1 MPHSARYELL
11 MKKFPEIRRMTS
23 VAAMLFAG
31 ATAGF
36 PAGQSAAVEDV
47 FQVMERVSAEGVK
60 SARPDFD
67 VSDIPVLVYD
77 GLNTYLFQSKTAPDG
92 FTKTNENSPAFSFPG
107 QHPLVRGNS
116 IVRIGDSW
124 TATSVLSRT
133 SRRTGETYDVRDMAG
148 IIVHEQFHVFLRIR
162 HPRWR
167 QNDGVLLFYPA
178 ETAEALFLR
187 RREKEA
193 FRRAVMAPD
202 KNERAAWAKR
212 ALSCREERLAG
223 LEPQFSVYE
232 KELQRTEGLSDYI
245 ERTVRGLDPLNASTI
260 TNGIAPAGVRDL
272 GYVEGRWMA
281 MILDRLD
288 PGWKSVLEENDSL
301 YLEDILKS
309 AVDRISVDAERFAS
323 DDIDRL
329 KIQAGEDIEVWEG
342 KKKKEVE
349 AFDRRTGF
357 RVELDASSNPLAI
370 RLFEPLEMEILEDG
384 GVYHRMVFSAAGE
397 SGSLRIMDQSC
408 LTYFD
413 PGCRLTRLIITG
425 LKTAP
430 EIADNE
436 MVVRITG
443 DGVDLELKYMTAV
456 ERGGVYTIKL

>member
-1 MPHSARYELL
+1 MPHSARYEPL
-11 MKKFPEIRRMTS
+11 MKKFAEIRRITI

-31 ATAGF
+31 VATGF
-36 PAGQSAAVEDV
+36 PAGQSAVVEDV

-60 SARPDFD
+60 SAWPNFD

-77 GLNTYLFQSKTAPDG
+77 GLNTYLFHSKTAPDG

-124 TATSVLSRT
+124 AATSVLSRT

-148 IIVHEQFHVFLRIR
+148 IIVHEQFHVFQRIR

-202 KNERAAWAKR
+202 TKDKAAWAKR

-223 LEPQFSVYE
+223 LDPRFSGYE
-232 KELQRTEGLSDYI
+232 KDLQRTEGLSDYI

-288 PGWKSVLEENDSL
+288 PGWKSVLEEDDSL

-309 AVDRISVDAERFAS
+309 AVARIPVDAQRFTA
-323 DDIDRL
+323 DENDRL
-329 KIQAGEDIEVWEG
+329 KIQAGEDIKAWER
-342 KKKKEVE
+342 KKRTEVE
-349 AFDRRTGF
+349 AFNQRTGF

-397 SGSLRIMDQSC
+397 SGSLRILDQPC
-408 LTYFD
+408 LTYFNPD
-413 PGCRLTRLIITG
+413 LRLTRLIMSG

-430 EIADNE
+430 EITANE

-443 DGVDLELKYMTAV
+443 DGVDLELKYRTAV
-456 ERGGVYTIKL
+456 EREGVYTIKL

>member
-1 MPHSARYELL
+1 

-23 VAAMLFAG
+23 IAAMLFAG
-31 ATAGF
+31 AAAGF
-36 PAGQSAAVEDV
+36 PAGQTAAVEDV
-47 FQVMERVSAEGVK
+47 FQVMEGVSAEGAK
-60 SARPDFD
+60 SVWPNFD
-67 VSDIPVLVYD
+67 ASDIPVLVYD
-77 GLNTYLFQSKTAPDG
+77 GLNTYLFHSGTAPDG
-92 FTKTNENSPAFSFPG
+92 FTKTNDNGPVYSYAG

-133 SRRTGETYDVRDMAG
+133 SRRTGETYGIRDMAG
-148 IIVHEQFHVFLRIR
+148 IIVHEQFHVFQRIR

-193 FRRAVMAPD
+193 FRRAVIAPD
-202 KNERAAWAKR
+202 KNEIAAWAKR

-223 LEPQFSVYE
+223 LESRFSGYE

-260 TNGIAPAGVRDL
+260 TSGIAPAGVRDL
-272 GYVEGRWMA
+272 GYVEGRWIA

-288 PGWKSVLEENDSL
+288 PGWKSALEENDSL
-301 YLEDILKS
+301 YLEDILES
-309 AVDRISVDAERFAS
+309 AVARLPVDAQRFNA
-323 DDIDRL
+323 DAIERL
-329 KIQAGEDIEVWEG
+329 KTQAGEDIKAWET
-342 KKKKEVE
+342 KKRTEVE
-349 AFDRRTGF
+349 AFNQRTGF
-357 RVELDASSNPLAI
+357 RVEVDASSNPLSI

-397 SGSLRIMDQSC
+397 SGSLRIMNQPC

-413 PGCRLTRLIITG
+413 PGCRLTRLIISG
-425 LKTAP
+425 LKAAP
-430 EIADNE
+430 EIMDNGT
-436 MVVRITG
+436 VVRITG
-443 DGVDLELKYMTAV
+443 DGVALEFRCKAAV
-456 ERGGVYTIKL
+456 KREGVYTIKL